1 MSFFGTGFCRVCMNG
16 NRALLHM
23 DFADEIMDLSGR
35 QASNQ
40 IDIKSL
46 TPSVSEFKISLFR

>member
-16 NRALLHM
+16 NRLLLHM
-23 DFADEIMDLSGR
+23 DFADEMMGLSSR
-35 QASNQ
+35 QTSIQ

-46 TPSVSEFKISLFR
+46 TPGVSEFKISLTR